1 LLFNIGFGGV
11 AVGLVAGVD
20 GFDSWASPCAW
31 FDWKS
36 YEGVALNLDGVD
48 LADGA
53 C

>member
-11 AVGLVAGVD
+11 AVGLVAGVN
-20 GFDSWASPCAW
+20 GFDSCASPCAW

-36 YEGVALNLDGVD
+36 YVGDALNLDGVD